1 MLTEVIND
9 EEKANSETVLDDGQS
24 DKPTLRSLSSDNV
37 RDPRGKEAK
46 PLRVRPCTDAT
57 CEELSR
63 RSKSLEKSARSKR
76 ATTSQN
82 ASEARLKVKYV
93 PCPQARRTE
102 GAARDQEEDVL
113 LSYKPTRDTESRG
126 KGKRVCSN

>member
-1 MLTEVIND
+1 MLTKVIND

-57 CEELSR
+57 CENLSR

-76 ATTSQN
+76 ISQN
-82 ASEARLKVKYV
+82 AGEARFKVKYV
-93 PCPQARRTE
+93 PCPQAGRTE
-102 GAARDQEEDVL
+102 GTARDQEEDRL
-113 LSYKPTRDTESRG
+113 LSCKPTRDTESRG
-126 KGKRVCSN
+126 KGKRVCLN